1 MNPREYE
8 AWYQTARGSWIAD
21 REFDLMMRL
30 LKPPAG
36 ATLLDIGCGTGHF
49 SRRFAAAGLR
59 VTGLDPD
66 PAMLDHSR
74 ALGSGVNY
82 LLGTGTALPFDD
94 NSHDYVTAVTSLC
107 FIADAPGALR
117 EMWRVARRAVL
128 LGLLNR
134 HGLLYRQKHDHG
146 AYRGARWDTAV
157 EVRRWAQSLAPAPRV
172 TMRSAIF
179 LPGGDALAR
188 AAETALPNVLLWG
201 GFLAVLLR
209 RPDHRIYS
217 VSHGNQAQELSR
229 DSFTPMAKT
238 TLEEIA

>member
-30 LKPPAG
+30 LKPAAG
-36 ATLLDIGCGTGHF
+36 AMLLDVGCGTGHF
-49 SRRFAAAGLR
+49 SRRFAAVGLR

-66 PAMLDHSR
+66 PAMLDYAR
-74 ALGSGVNY
+74 GLGGVSY

-94 NSHDYVTAVTSLC
+94 NAYDHVTAVTSLC
-107 FIADAPGALR
+107 FIADPERALR

-134 HGLLYRQKHDHG
+134 HSLLYRQKHDRG
-146 AYRGARWDTAV
+146 GYRGARRDTAA
-157 EVRRWAQSLAPAPRV
+157 EVRRWTQSLAPVPRV
-172 TMRSAIF
+172 TIRSAIF
-179 LPGGDALAR
+179 LPGDAFAR
-188 AAETALPNVLLWG
+188 TVEAVLPGVLPWG

-209 RPDHRIYS
+209 KPDHGKMIGD
-217 VSHGNQAQELSR
+217 VMLHL
-229 DSFTPMAKT
+229 
-238 TLEEIA
+238 

>member
-30 LKPPAG
+30 LKPAAG
-36 ATLLDIGCGTGHF
+36 AMLLDVGCGTGHF
-49 SRRFAAAGLR
+49 SRRFAAVGLR

-66 PAMLDHSR
+66 PAMLDYAR
-74 ALGSGVNY
+74 GLGGVSY

-94 NSHDYVTAVTSLC
+94 NAYDHVTAVTSLC
-107 FIADAPGALR
+107 FIADPERALR

-134 HGLLYRQKHDHG
+134 HSLLYRQKHDRG
-146 AYRGARWDTAV
+146 GYRGARWDTAA
-157 EVRRWAQSLAPAPRV
+157 EVRRWTQSLAPVPRV
-172 TMRSAIF
+172 TIRSAIF
-179 LPGGDALAR
+179 LPGGAFAR
-188 AAETALPNVLLWG
+188 TVEAVLPGVLPWG

-209 RPDHRIYS
+209 KPDHGKMIGD
-217 VSHGNQAQELSR
+217 VMLHL
-229 DSFTPMAKT
+229 
-238 TLEEIA
+238 